1 MRKWI
6 LFLCLAAGCSFSAD
20 SNLVRNAGFEDADIH
35 ADWIPFGSAATIGT
49 TTNAFSGAFACEA
62 SNRTQTYGGPAQDM
76 RGLLASG
83 TTYLVSAWVKVNV
96 PEGVTDQRVQ
106 MNVKEQFAGSSVKY
120 VSVGNQ
126 AIPDN
131 EWIKV
136 AGIYRYNPIGAEDVL
151 QLYFFGPATT
161 YTILV
166 DDVEFLGP
174 PDYPI
179 PTNSVPAGFIRASGT
194 NLVVGSPAQPIRL
207 QGINL
212 TAYSDD
218 DADPVDSHMA
228 DQFRADYENIAELGF
243 NVVRLNMWQKFWD
256 DYTKT
261 FSGYKQEGWDWLD
274 RQIVW
279 AKENNLYLLLDM
291 HAPAGGYQG
300 PGYATPTDFWGTGA
314 TAVNN
319 RARLTAFWAAL
330 ADRYKHEPVIAG
342 YDLIN
347 EPCPQTGSQWT
358 AYAVELVD
366 AIRAV
371 DTNHLIDVEAGIEE
385 DMPTIIP
392 RDNILYDF
400 HSYNPWRFAAQ
411 FMPSVGYGD
420 LGVWGE
426 TNIPAIRWPTAGTST
441 NFPAVVSG
449 TSGWQKYTSGVY
461 VVSSPNDLG
470 LAPRLYSASSGGIA
484 YFDAFTINEYDPSG
498 NFVRECMTVNPEATP
513 SNPSLVKPV
522 YPFPSFRD
530 AWSMSGGTLGT
541 SVSNPH
547 DGAVSFSLSGAGA
560 ASNSKLLFPVRRNY
574 RYTIEGWIRT
584 DGLSSGGAGFGF
596 QLYTK
601 PSYTT
606 NDWLTREFM
615 EREML
620 GYGLELCISSNV
632 PCNIGEF
639 GISQLAISLN
649 RNGLSWVDDMVDICV
664 KYNAGWDYYVY
675 RSAMFGLYNNIYG
688 SGHRPSERNEAL
700 YDYFKNKLSGDADGD
715 GLPDAWE
722 LQHFGSITNTSGAGD
737 TDQDGQTD
745 REEYIAGTL
754 PNTGTSVFKISS
766 PWNNSDKPVINWS
779 SASGRTYTVYWT
791 SNLLTGFVPI
801 FTNLTSGT
809 YTDTLHDASEQGFYR
824 VNVRLTP

>member
-6 LFLCLAAGCSFSAD
+6 LFLCLPAVCGFAAD
-20 SNLVRNAGFEDADIH
+20 SNLVRNAGFEDADVH
-35 ADWIPFGSAATIGT
+35 VDWTAFGSAATIGT
-49 TTNAFSGAFACEA
+49 TTNAFSGSFAGVA
-62 SNRTQTYGGPAQDM
+62 SNRTQTYGGLAQDM
-76 RGLLASG
+76 RGLLSSG
-83 TTYLVSAWVKVNV
+83 RTYLVSAWVKVNV

-120 VSVGNQ
+120 VSIGNQ

-136 AGIYRYNPIGAEDVL
+136 AGIYRYNPTGAEQTL
-151 QLYFFGPATT
+151 QLYFFGPATA
-161 YTILV
+161 YDIWV
-166 DDVEFLGP
+166 DDVEFIGP
-174 PDYPI
+174 SDYLI
-179 PTNSVPAGFIRASGT
+179 PTNSVATDFIRADGT

-243 NVVRLNMWQKFWD
+243 NVVRLNMWQKIWD
-256 DYTKT
+256 DYTLSFT
-261 FSGYKQEGWDWLD
+261 GYKQEGWDWLE
-274 RQIVW
+274 RQILW

-300 PGYATPTDFWGTGA
+300 PGYATQTDFWGTGT

-319 RARLTAFWAAL
+319 RARLTAFWVAL

-342 YDLIN
+342 FDLIN
-347 EPCPQTGSQWT
+347 EPCPQDVSQWT

-366 AIRAV
+366 AICAV
-371 DTNHLIDVEAGIEE
+371 DTHHLIDVEASIDE

-392 RDNILYDF
+392 RGNILYDF

-426 TNIPAIRWPTAGTST
+426 TNIPAIRWPTAGPST
-441 NFPAVVSG
+441 NFPPSVYG
-449 TSGWQKYTSGVY
+449 TADWQKYTSGVY

-470 LAPRLYSASSGGIA
+470 LVPRLYCASSDGTA
-484 YFDAFTINEYDPSG
+484 YFDAFTIKEYDPSG
-498 NFVRECMTVNPEATP
+498 NFVRECMAVDPEATP

-522 YPFPSFRD
+522 YPFPSFRN
-530 AWSMSGGTLGT
+530 AWSTSGGTLST
-541 SVSNPH
+541 SASSPH
-547 DGAVSFSLSGAGA
+547 DGAVSFSLSGVGS
-560 ASNSKLLFPVRRNY
+560 ASNSKLLFPVRQNY
-574 RYTIEGWIRT
+574 RYTIEGWIKAAS
-584 DGLSSGGAGFGF
+584 LNSFGAGFGF

-601 PSYTT
+601 PPHTT

-639 GISQLAISLN
+639 GVSQLAISLN
-649 RNGLSWVDDMVDICV
+649 RNGLGWVDDMVDICA

-700 YDYFKNKLSGDADGD
+700 YDYFKNKLSGDTDGD
-715 GLPDAWE
+715 GLPDVWE
-722 LQHFGSITNTSGAGD
+722 IAHFGSVTNSNGAGD
-737 TDQDGQTD
+737 ADRDGQTD
-745 REEYIAGTL
+745 LDEYIAGTL
-754 PNTGTSVFKISS
+754 PDDGASLFKISS
-766 PWNNSDKPVINWS
+766 SRWS
-779 SASGRTYTVYWT
+779 AGYSEIRWSAASGRVYSVYWS
-791 SNLLTGFVPI
+791 SNLLNGFVPL
-801 FTNLTSGT
+801 FSNLITGA
-809 YTDTLHDASEQGFYR
+809 YTDTLHDAAGQGFYQIETR
-824 VNVRLTP
+824 FGP